1 MSLDIQKQNLFS
13 TLYGS
18 DPCEE
23 VKVSQSTIDFIRQH
37 ILTTQPVQQPLTQS
51 LTQPLTQPLTQSLQP
66 PQTTSSLACRWK
78 TDSEQYSGNLKL

>member
-37 ILTTQPVQQPLTQS
+37 ILSTQPLQQP
-51 LTQPLTQPLTQSLQP
+51 LTQPLTQPLQQP
-66 PQTTSSLACRWK
+66 LPTSTLASRWK
-78 TDSEQYSGNLKL
+78 TDSEQYSSNLKL

>member
-37 ILTTQPVQQPLTQS
+37 ILSTQPLQ
-51 LTQPLTQPLTQSLQP
+51 QPLTQPLQQP
-66 PQTTSSLACRWK
+66 LPTSTLASRWK
-78 TDSEQYSGNLKL
+78 TDSEQYSSNLKL

>member
-37 ILTTQPVQQPLTQS
+37 ILSTQPLQQP
-51 LTQPLTQPLTQSLQP
+51 LTQPLTQPLQQPLQQP
-66 PQTTSSLACRWK
+66 LPTSTLASRWK

>member
-18 DPCEE
+18 DHSEE

-37 ILTTQPVQQPLTQS
+37 ILSTQPLQQP
-51 LTQPLTQPLTQSLQP
+51 LTQPLTQPLQQP
-66 PQTTSSLACRWK
+66 LPTSTLASRWK
-78 TDSEQYSGNLKL
+78 TDSEQYSSNLKL

>member
-1 MSLDIQKQNLFS
+1 MSLDIQRQNLFS

-37 ILTTQPVQQPLTQS
+37 ILTTQPLQQPLTQPV
-51 LTQPLTQPLTQSLQP
+51 TQPLQQPQQ
-66 PQTTSSLACRWK
+66 TSSLASRWK
-78 TDSEQYSGNLKL
+78 TDSEQYSSNLKL

>member
-23 VKVSQSTIDFIRQH
+23 VKVSQSTIDFIREH
-37 ILTTQPVQQPLTQS
+37 ILPKQPL
-51 LTQPLTQPLTQSLQP
+51 QPLQPLQP
-66 PQTTSSLACRWK
+66 PQTTSSLASRWNA
-78 TDSEQYSGNLKL
+78 DSEQYSGNMKL

>member
-51 LTQPLTQPLTQSLQP
+51 LQQPLTQPLQP

>member
-1 MSLDIQKQNLFS
+1 MSLDIQRQNLFS

-37 ILTTQPVQQPLTQS
+37 ILTTQPLQQPLTQPV
-51 LTQPLTQPLTQSLQP
+51 TQPLKQPQQ
-66 PQTTSSLACRWK
+66 TSSLASRWK
-78 TDSEQYSGNLKL
+78 TDSEQYSSNLKL